1 MYGRK
6 IFRPYFFAS
15 PTFFVRSTKQI
26 GLCGETGYPL
36 CEMSV
41 KNVELSEPK
50 ASFRCLVNK
59 HIAGRLGTSALI
71 FFCIL
76 FLCQDKKSMWV
87 WAKPKTKH
95 LIYEQHQGNHTDCI
109 DEPCVFVPFFSS
121 PYNFTL

>member
-1 MYGRK
+1 MALHHYHD
-6 IFRPYFFAS
+6 FYLPAMVVFHFH
-15 PTFFVRSTKQI
+15 FVRVTKQI

-50 ASFRCLVNK
+50 ASFRRLVNK
-59 HIAGRLGTSALI
+59 HLAGRLGTSALT

-87 WAKPKTKH
+87 WATPK
-95 LIYEQHQGNHTDCI
+95 I
-109 DEPCVFVPFFSS
+109 
-121 PYNFTL
+121 